1 MSNNL
6 LKDNNPPTLS
16 KTKPFLGAHMS
27 IAGGLHKSIDRI
39 KKVGGNALQIFTRN
53 QRQWNAKP
61 LSEQEITQFL
71 EKRDQAHIKYVASH
85 ASYLVNL
92 AATKQEILHKS
103 INAMTDEL
111 NRCQK
116 LGIDWIVIH
125 PGSHGGRGS
134 QQGLEQITQAID
146 EIIELAGPSN
156 NRTILLET
164 TAGQGSSLGA
174 KFEELSFILNHSQ
187 NPDRLGIC
195 VDTCHI
201 FAAGYD
207 ISTKK
212 EYEKTFKEFD
222 KIIGIEHIKMF
233 HLNDSK
239 KGLGSRVDR
248 HEHIGKGE
256 IGLKAFECLINDSRF
271 QHIPMVLETPKSK
284 ELIEDIE
291 NLNTLRSL
299 FYSAF

>member
-146 EIIELAGPSN
+146 KIIELAGPSN

-212 EYEKTFKEFD
+212 EYENTFKEFD